1 MTEVRPSLS
10 CQRVREQ
17 VSLLLDDELSQLE
30 RRMLTA
36 HLRRCPE
43 CAAYSDD
50 VTRFTDQLP
59 YAPMEVLE
67 RQIVVHRPRRRPAI
81 RLQAAVAAAFALA
94 ALGLGSQLA
103 AGPGGPELSVAG
115 TITRFPTQA
124 ELQREQTLLAY
135 LPHRGTRAVLPR

>member
-36 HLRRCPE
+36 HLRRCPA

-50 VTRFTDQLP
+50 VTQFTDQLR

-67 RQIVVHRPRRRPAI
+67 RAVEVHRPRRRPAI
-81 RLQAAVAAAFALA
+81 RLQAAVAATFAFA

-103 AGPGGPELSVAG
+103 SGPGAPDLSAAG
-115 TITRFPTQA
+115 TVTRFPTQA
-124 ELQREQTLLAY
+124 ELQREMTMLAY
-135 LPHRGTRAVLPR
+135 LPHRGTRSVLPR